1 MKSLLIKLLRK
12 IAVISHHIDSA
23 VNSVCFKL
31 VCKLDDG
38 TVIFRDC
45 NIED

>member
-1 MKSLLIKLLRK
+1 MKLLLIRLLRK
-12 IAVISHHIDSA
+12 IAVISHHIDNA

-31 VCKLDDG
+31 VCKLDNG
-38 TVIFRDC
+38 IVIFRDY